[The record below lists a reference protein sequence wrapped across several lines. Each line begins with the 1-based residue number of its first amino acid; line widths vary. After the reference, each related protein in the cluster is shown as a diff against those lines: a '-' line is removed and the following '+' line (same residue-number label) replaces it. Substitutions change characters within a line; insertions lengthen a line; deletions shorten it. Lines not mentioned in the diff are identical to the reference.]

1 MTTRL
6 ASRLR
11 VLVAAP
17 HPADV
22 GAVASV
28 LGSAGHEV
36 ETAYRLDTAIAR
48 LVGERPDIVVV
59 DPALAATPPAD
70 VIGRLRGYGDA
81 PLLVLAD
88 IDDDAAV
95 GAAFDAGAV
104 DVVGRP
110 IRPLELLARVAA
122 AARRGGQ
129 VAGLAG
135 TTGNVRGAGEAGAVP
150 GDESASDNPPGGT
163 PGDLP
168 DALRVDVGG
177 RRADVASRPL
187 ALTPI
192 ELDLLAAIAARRGG
206 VVDQR
211 LLVRAAWA
219 DPTAVDPETLRAH
232 LGRLNAKLI
241 EAGHPGLRNARGRG
255 YGLRVQGS
263 GGGGRA

>member
-1 MTTRL
+1 MTTRP
-6 ASRLR
+6 AARLR

-48 LVGERPDIVVV
+48 LVAERPDVVVV

-88 IDDDAAV
+88 VDDDVAV

-110 IRPLELLARVAA
+110 IRPLELIARVTS
-122 AARRGGQ
+122 AARR
-129 VAGLAG
+129 A
-135 TTGNVRGAGEAGAVP
+135 AVP
-150 GDESASDNPPGGT
+150 GSGSLR
-163 PGDLP
+163 GDLASGLP
-168 DALRVDVGG
+168 DGLAVDVGG
-177 RRADVASRPL
+177 RRADVAGRPL

-206 VVDQR
+206 VVDHR
-211 LLVRAAWA
+211 LLVRAAWS

-241 EAGHPGLRNARGRG
+241 EAGHPGLRNARSRG
-255 YGLRVQGS
+255 YGLRVEGS
-263 GGGGRA
+263 GRPADA